1 MKKLIFL
8 IFLIPIIMSA
18 QEQLSEENYRVY
30 SVKLGREVPL
40 QDIAAGMQEY
50 DVLFFGEEHNDSVTH
65 YVEHQLLKLLHAQFG
80 SNLALSM
87 EMFDRDVQLVMNEY
101 MLGYIRE
108 KNFLK
113 DARVWSNYRDYRPLV
128 EFAKEQKLDVICAN
142 APSRYTNLAGRKGQ
156 QELLKLPTD
165 AQRFFAPL
173 PYDTASGGYRAKLMA
188 LTQHTPL
195 PAGDTAK
202 TPMPAMAMM
211 GFDLIT
217 AQSLWDATMAYS
229 IAEYDR
235 LHPKKKIMQV
245 NGKFHSDEHFAI
257 VTQLKKYA
265 PFLKPLVISTASDDA
280 FPAIDWSKYTQSG
293 DYIIITDPKIPKTF
307 KSE

>member
-1 MKKLIFL
+1 MLKFL
-8 IFLIPIIMSA
+8 FLVFFLFPIIMTA
-18 QEQLSEENYRVY
+18 QEQPLSEQNYRIY
-30 SVKLGREVPL
+30 STKLAREVSL
-40 QDIAAGMQEY
+40 KDIADDMQNY

-65 YVEHQLLKLLHAQFG
+65 FAQHELLKMLHAQFG

-101 MLGYIRE
+101 LGGFIRE

-113 DARVWSNYRDYRPLV
+113 DARAWSNYRDYKPLI
-128 EFAKEQKLDVICAN
+128 EFAREQKLDVICAN
-142 APSRYTNLAGRKGQ
+142 APTRYTNLAGRKGQ
-156 QELLKLPTD
+156 QELLKLPPD

-173 PYDTASGGYRAKLMA
+173 PYDTASGGYREKLVAMMGGDS
-188 LTQHTPL
+188 TQQH
-195 PAGDTAK
+195 
-202 TPMPAMAMM
+202 MPAAMM

-235 LHPKKKIMQV
+235 LHPKKKILQI

-265 PFLKPLVISTASDDA
+265 PLLKPLVISSADDDA
-280 FPAIDWSKYTQSG
+280 FPNINWETFKKFG